1 MGTTHPARITSSLPA
16 AARERLPSRATMPQ
30 TAPGQL
36 VVDATRPPRAGWLR
50 GAALALALAAAP
62 AAAYLPPATA
72 ILKRVAQRRDDVG
85 AAALQVG
92 GTLTFSGE
100 AARRA
105 GQSGIPAAPGAATG
119 ADLTVPATLFVKTPG
134 RCRLEVAPAGVTSAG
149 DRPAASLR
157 GGRLSGRRGLEALP
171 AVAALVEGVCAL
183 IGEKGAGGAE
193 PERALAQALAGRGVA
208 LADVALGRMGGR
220 VAWVLGGRPQDARPQ
235 AWIDKQAFQPVRLI
249 ARFGDAPRDVRLLDF
264 GSPVGGDRFPRAVE
278 VWNGTQLEARFTAD
292 RVAVNPKL
300 PDAMF

>member
-1 MGTTHPARITSSLPA
+1 
-16 AARERLPSRATMPQ
+16 MPQ
-30 TAPGQL
+30 TAPRKHVL
-36 VVDATRPPRAGWLR
+36 DASRSRSARARWLR

-105 GQSGIPAAPGAATG
+105 AMSGIAANPGAATG

-134 RCRLEVAPAGVTSAG
+134 RCRLELTPASAPATAA
-149 DRPAASLR
+149 DRPAASVR
-157 GGRLSGRRGLEALP
+157 GGRLAGRRGLEALP

-183 IGEKGAGGAE
+183 IGEKGAGGSE
-193 PERALAQALAGRGVA
+193 PERAFAQALAARGVA
-208 LADVALGRMGGR
+208 LTDVALGRMGGR

-249 ARFGDAPRDVRLLDF
+249 ARFGDAARDVRLLDF

-278 VWNGTQLEARFTAD
+278 VWNGTQLEARFTAE

-300 PDAMF
+300 PDAIF

>member
-1 MGTTHPARITSSLPA
+1 
-16 AARERLPSRATMPQ
+16 MPQ
-30 TAPGQL
+30 TAL
-36 VVDATRPPRAGWLR
+36 RRPDLHAPRRGARWLR

-92 GTLTFSGE
+92 GALTFSGE

-105 GQSGIPAAPGAATG
+105 TASGIAAAPGAATG
-119 ADLTVPATLFVKTPG
+119 ADVTVPATLFLKTPG
-134 RCRLEVAPAGVTSAG
+134 RCRLELAPAGAPTAAA

-157 GGRLSGRRGLEALP
+157 SGRLSGRRGLEALP
-171 AVAALVEGVCAL
+171 AVVALVEGVCAL
-183 IGEKGAGGAE
+183 IGEKGSGGAE

-208 LADVALGRMGGR
+208 LTDVALGRMGGR

-249 ARFGDAPRDVRLLDF
+249 ARFGDATRDVRLLDF
-264 GSPVGGDRFPRAVE
+264 GAPVGGDRFPRAVE
-278 VWNGTQLEARFTAD
+278 VWSGTQLEARFTAEH
-292 RVAVNPKL
+292 VAVNPKL
-300 PDAMF
+300 PDAIF

>member
-1 MGTTHPARITSSLPA
+1 
-16 AARERLPSRATMPQ
+16 MPQ
-30 TAPGQL
+30 TAPQAPL
-36 VVDATRPPRAGWLR
+36 DVASRSPSARARWLR

-100 AARRA
+100 AARGA
-105 GQSGIPAAPGAATG
+105 AASGIAATPGAATG

-134 RCRLEVAPAGVTSAG
+134 RCRLELSPAGAPTTAA

-183 IGEKGAGGAE
+183 IGEKGAGGSE
-193 PERALAQALAGRGVA
+193 PERAFAQALAARGVA
-208 LADVALGRMGGR
+208 LTDVALGRMGGR
-220 VAWVLGGRPQDARPQ
+220 VAWVIGGRPQDARPQ
-235 AWIDKQAFQPVRLI
+235 AWIDKQAFQPLRLI
-249 ARFGDAPRDVRLLDF
+249 ARFGDATRDVRLLDF

-278 VWNGTQLEARFTAD
+278 IWDGTQLEARFTAE
-292 RVAVNPKL
+292 RVLANPKL
-300 PDAMF
+300 PDAIF